1 MNAGRIGI
9 DEIDGATA
17 LALLEWQVELGAD
30 EPMLDI
36 PADRFAESA
45 APRPAGP
52 GRSPA
57 APATPPTPAPQ
68 ADPAG
73 DMVAEAEA
81 LAAAVR
87 DLPALAAA
95 QEGFDGIALK
105 RGARNFV
112 FADGRPGARVMII
125 GEAPGEEEDQQGKP
139 FVGRAGQLLDQMFS
153 AIGMNRHAPDAERA
167 LYITNVLPWH
177 PPGNRRPE
185 PAEIAASLPF
195 LSRHVELA
203 GPDVLV
209 LMGNSACKAVLG
221 REGITRLRGNWVSA
235 FHRPVLPMTHPAYL
249 LRNPIAKREAWADLL
264 SLQTWLE
271 SHPAGS

>member
-1 MNAGRIGI
+1 MGAGGFGI
-9 DEIDGATA
+9 DDLDGATA
-17 LALLEWQVELGAD
+17 LALLEWQIELGAD
-30 EPMLDI
+30 VPMLDT

-45 APRPAGP
+45 ARPTAAP
-52 GRSPA
+52 SPPA
-57 APATPPTPAPQ
+57 APAPAPRAAAPIDAPH
-68 ADPAG
+68 AD
-73 DMVAEAEA
+73 VVVEAEA
-81 LAAAVR
+81 LAAAVA

-125 GEAPGEEEDQQGKP
+125 GEAPGEEEDQHGKP
-139 FVGRAGQLLDQMFS
+139 FVGRAGQLLDQMFA
-153 AIGMNRHAPDAERA
+153 AIGMERHAPDAERA

-185 PAEIAASLPF
+185 ATEIAASLPF

-235 FHRPVLPMTHPAYL
+235 FGRPALPMTHPAYL
-249 LRNPIAKREAWADLL
+249 LRTPIAKREAWADLL
-264 SLQTWLE
+264 SLRDWLDG
-271 SHPAGS
+271 HPAKV